1 MIKYPITFTLN
12 GQQVSV
18 EAPATINLL
27 TLLRDYLNI
36 TSPKFGCEQGNC
48 GACTVVLDGE
58 AVNSC
63 LVLALTVDG
72 RAVTTVEGLGTPE
85 NPHPLQVAFTE
96 YYGAQCGFCTPGMIM
111 ASKALL
117 DKNPHPTRDEVVEG
131 IVGNICRCTGYNKII
146 ESVLAAA
153 EMAK

>member
-1 MIKYPITFTLN
+1 MIKYPIDFILN
-12 GQQVSV
+12 GQPVSV

-48 GACTVVLDGE
+48 GACTVILDGE

-63 LVLALTVDG
+63 LVLALTVNG

-96 YYGAQCGFCTPGMIM
+96 HYGAQCGYCTPGMIM

-117 DKNPHPTRDEVVEG
+117 DKNPDPTREEVVEG

-153 EMAK
+153 EMAR